1 MIFDCPRC
9 NGENVVPAAEIPP
22 EGKVVICVA
31 CQQPFRVLPPE
42 DDDASFEDQ
51 PTTGLTYTTDDTG
64 HLEAARLAAQL
75 EPHQDAGEA
84 TAIGAV
90 TPFFE
95 GRGLDDLDTRGLPLD
110 ELRDPAQRPGAAWAL
125 GNLPPDATRP
135 MNPPS
140 NAPHPGAAKASGSV
154 APVAPS
160 SFPQGFGDEPL
171 EATQLPELPP
181 DTAKGLGRRGRP
193 RPDAVDDRTPP
204 SGVAAALVGAPT
216 ASLGPSSIPP
226 AAAAS
231 VSAGRVAGS
240 LRDAAVSTTPVA
252 PSPLGG
258 GVVASAP
265 APASS
270 PWARIPLPVRVGA
283 LVFPIALVAAL
294 AVRGRGAEAPITLPA
309 EAGTLPALV
318 AVGATPGTSPTPSPQ
333 PTRAPKPAGLLG
345 DVPTDDAHA
354 FVRVGEARIRSQRGD
369 AGEVVGRLRAG
380 SRVRVLETS
389 EGQALVLVGGSGPVG
404 FLPEVDLS
412 RRLPISALAET
423 IELTSC
429 APAGG
434 APTGDVV
441 GVVKDAAACASIVKS
456 AGEACRQRCDD
467 APEPELLA
475 GEALSSLRARCHEAC
490 DLRATRCAK
499 GCGDGPRG
507 GARPERRSRR
517 SAPLPGY

>member
-51 PTTGLTYTTDDTG
+51 PTTGLTYPTDDTG
-64 HLEAARLAAQL
+64 QLEAARLAAQL

-110 ELRDPAQRPGAAWAL
+110 ELRDPGQRPGAAWPTAEL
-125 GNLPPDATRP
+125 QADATRP
-135 MNPPS
+135 MSPPS
-140 NAPHPGAAKASGSV
+140 SASSPSSARVPAASV
-154 APVAPS
+154 APVVPS
-160 SFPQGFGDEPL
+160 SLGSGLGDEPL
-171 EATQLPELPP
+171 EATQLPDLPP

-193 RPDAVDDRTPP
+193 RPDAADDRTPP
-204 SGVAAALVGAPT
+204 SGVAAALVAGPT
-216 ASLGPSSIPP
+216 ASLG
-226 AAAAS
+226 AAS
-231 VSAGRVAGS
+231 LAPLASSGGVATGRVAPA
-240 LRDAAVSTTPVA
+240 LRDAAASTTPLA
-252 PSPLGG
+252 PSPLA
-258 GVVASAP
+258 ASTP

-270 PWARIPLPVRVGA
+270 WWARVPLPVRVGA

-294 AVRGRGAEAPITLPA
+294 AFRGRGAEVPIALPA
-309 EAGTLPALV
+309 EAGALPAD
-318 AVGATPGTSPTPSPQ
+318 AARPGAAAGAAAASPTPEPS
-333 PTRAPKPAGLLG
+333 RAPKPAGLLA
-345 DVPTDDAHA
+345 DVPADAAHA

-380 SRVRVLETS
+380 SKVRVLETS
-389 EGQALVLVGGSGPVG
+389 EGHALVLVGGSGPVG

-429 APAGG
+429 APAG
-434 APTGDVV
+434 APPSGDVV
-441 GVVKDAAACASIVKS
+441 GVAKDAAACAAIVKS

-475 GEALSSLRARCHEAC
+475 GEALASLRARCHEAC

-499 GCGDGPRG
+499 GCGEGPRG